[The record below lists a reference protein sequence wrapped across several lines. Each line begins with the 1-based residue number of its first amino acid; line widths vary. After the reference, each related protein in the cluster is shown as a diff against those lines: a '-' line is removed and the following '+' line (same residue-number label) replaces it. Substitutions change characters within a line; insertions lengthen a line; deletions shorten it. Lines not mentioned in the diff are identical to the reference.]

1 MAFKLLTPRMVQIHY
16 MGVYLCDKEID
27 IELIYTVESVRQDEG
42 GTIKASLSVRYDDQ
56 AKIMLDDY
64 PVTINS
70 ESSDTW
76 TEQAEREIMALHEF
90 TSAER
95 IE

>member
-16 MGVYLCDKEID
+16 MGGYLCDKEID

-42 GTIKASLSVRYDDQ
+42 GNIKASLSVRYDDQ

-64 PVTINS
+64 PVTIEPDS
-70 ESSDTW
+70 QDSW
-76 TEQAEREIMALHEF
+76 TEQAEAQIMALSDF
-90 TSAER
+90 TGAVK
-95 IE
+95 IQ